1 MDVATDTIAIGT
13 EIVGTDFVVS
23 GLSFQPKAVITFW
36 SGRTPVGQAEQDVR
50 VGLGFFASTTGR
62 TFTTQ
67 WDHANAIPTT
77 DQIWMNGAAGTLTT
91 AGAMEGQLSILS
103 INSDGFTLRVFNAFA
118 AGFLLGWIA
127 IGGADITNAELVDFT
142 LDTGVGTQNV
152 ATSFALDTGLDDK
165 AVIFFGGLV
174 NANSVAGVGGRLML
188 GAAAGNTPVN
198 AVSMVNSIDAADPS
212 QAYSYSKLG
221 ECIAYSNADMALGAR
236 ANVSAWLSTGFTI
249 NRTENTLA
257 SGSIRVSALV
267 IKGGRFE
274 IGSLLTNT
282 GTTNQTEAT
291 TYVPKGLLLSSCNR
305 AESTADTPTA
315 GAEFTVGVAAGP
327 TSRRSMSAITKDAAA
342 ISDCGAAFHD
352 DAMYSNQ
359 STATTILIE
368 GLMDLVSFD
377 ATPGFTWVM
386 DDADP
391 VASFVWYLSLAD
403 VPNEIKNPQHYL
415 SHIGGLI

>member
-1 MDVATDTIAIGT
+1 MDVATDTITIGT

-23 GLSFQPKAVITFW
+23 GLSFQPKVVITFW
-36 SGRTPVGQAEQDVR
+36 SGRTPVGQAEQDIR

-62 TFTTQ
+62 SFTTQ

-77 DQIWMNGAAGTLTT
+77 DQLWTTGAATLLTV
-91 AGAMEGQLSILS
+91 AGAVEGQLSIISL
-103 INSDGFTLRVFNAFA
+103 NSDGFTLRVFNAFD

-127 IGGADITNAELVDFT
+127 LGGADITNVEFVDFT

-152 ATSFALDTGLDDK
+152 ATSFPLDTGIDDK

-174 NANSVAGVGGRLML
+174 NNLGVAGVGGRLML
-188 GAAAGNTPVN
+188 GAAAGDTPIN

-212 QAYSYSKLG
+212 QTYSYSKLG
-221 ECIAYSNADMALGAR
+221 ECIAYSSADMALAAR

-274 IGSLLTNT
+274 IGSLTTRTNT
-282 GTTNQTEAT
+282 TQLFESTN
-291 TYVPKGLLLSSCNR
+291 YLPRGLLLASCN
-305 AESTADTPTA
+305 AIESTADTPTA
-315 GAEFTVGVAAGP
+315 GAEFTVGVAASP
-327 TSRRSMSAITKDAAA
+327 TSRRSMGVISKDAQAT
-342 ISDCGAAFHD
+342 SDCGAAFHND
-352 DAMYSNQ
+352 NMYSNQ
-359 STATTILIE
+359 STATTIAIE
-368 GLMDLVSFD
+368 GLMDLVSLD

-391 VASFVWYLSLAD
+391 VPSFVWYLSFAD
-403 VPNEIKNPQHYL
+403 APSAVKNPQHYHA
-415 SHIGGLI
+415 HIGGLI